1 MGGDDIIY
9 LSNSYLLSTYLPT
22 TYPSQRSYIQIYKEF
37 LQISREKTDNLI
49 KKWAVD
55 LNKYVVKAD
64 IQMANKYHKSTLK
77 YVQLY

>member
-1 MGGDDIIY
+1 MGEDDIIY
-9 LSNSYLLSTYLPT
+9 LSTYLPT

-64 IQMANKYHKSTLK
+64 IQMANKYQKVH
-77 YVQLY
+77 